1 MKKFDVVIIGG
12 GSAATSSAI
21 LLARQSLSVL
31 SVERSNY
38 QEWRAGETLMPDVSV
53 LLHKLGVMNHFLQL
67 HNIRS
72 EGIYVSWGS
81 LELYENHFIL
91 NPYGTGWHIDRSG
104 FDEMLTQAAEEAGA
118 MTLRGAQF
126 VVASRNKGM
135 WQITLRTK
143 TETVIVQT
151 RILIDATGRNAQPS
165 RSQGAERRIY
175 DQLIGLVGI
184 LSPKSATVS
193 EPAMMLEATQ
203 NGWWYEV
210 PLPDGRSLA
219 AYMTDKDIFAG
230 SYLTPTSYWTT
241 MLSKTAH
248 IATRLSGFKLIGN
261 VRIRDASTSRLD
273 KAAGVGWVAV
283 GDAASAYDPL
293 AGNGII
299 KALESGIN
307 AAQSIISYHDGQRN
321 SFEDYANHVVK
332 GFNQYLLDR
341 TDYYQREDRWPDS
354 VFWRRRHDYLLQG
367 DLDDPN
373 LLAL

>member
-1 MKKFDVVIIGG
+1 MKKFDAVIIGG
-12 GSAATSSAI
+12 GAAATSSAI
-21 LLARQSLSVL
+21 LLARQGLSVL

-53 LLHKLGVMNHFLQL
+53 SLHKLGVMNHFLQL
-67 HNIRS
+67 HNIHS
-72 EGIYVSWGS
+72 EAIYVSWGS
-81 LELYENHFIL
+81 LELYENHFIF

-104 FDEMLTQAAEEAGA
+104 FDEMLTRAAEEAGA
-118 MTLRGAQF
+118 MALRGAQF
-126 VVASRNKGM
+126 VVASRNKGI

-151 RILIDATGRNAQPS
+151 PILIDATGRSAQPS
-165 RSQGAERRIY
+165 RSQGAKRRIY

-184 LSPKSATVS
+184 LSPKSAAVS

-219 AYMTDKDIFAG
+219 ACMTDKDIFTG
-230 SYLTPTSYWTT
+230 SHVTPTSYWTT
-241 MLSKTAH
+241 MLSKTIH
-248 IATRLSGFKLIGN
+248 VATRLRRFKLIGN

-307 AAQSIISYHDGQRN
+307 AAQSIISYYNGQRN
-321 SFEDYANHVVK
+321 SLQDYANHVVK
-332 GFNQYLLDR
+332 GFSQYLLDR
-341 TDYYQREDRWPDS
+341 TDYYQREDRWSDS